1 MLTVKMDATEHYD
14 EETNTFIYT
23 DPYELHMEHS
33 LSSISKWEQKFERP
47 CPLINNETM
56 TDMEE
61 KIYYLQCMCLD
72 EFDDDEQM
80 MNVLS
85 SLKTSDIERIYEYIN
100 KKMTATTFFD
110 FQSNNINRVTDNSK
124 NTSELI
130 YYAMIV
136 FNIPF
141 ECERW
146 HLNRLLTLI
155 EVCKRKNQKQEGPSQ
170 EQLMI
175 MRKEEN
181 RRRREAMKSRG

>member
-1 MLTVKMDATEHYD
+1 MLTVKMDATERYD

-47 CPLINNETM
+47 CPLINNEVM

-110 FQSNNINRVTDNSK
+110 FQSNNINGVTDNSK

-155 EVCKRKNQKQEGPSQ
+155 EVCKRKNQKQKGPSQ
-170 EQLMI
+170 EQLMM

>member
-1 MLTVKMDATEHYD
+1 MLTIKMDETERYD

-47 CPLINNETM
+47 CPLINNEAM

-110 FQSNNINRVTDNSK
+110 FQSNNINGVTDNSK

-170 EQLMI
+170 KQLMI
-175 MRKEEN
+175 MQKEEN

>member
-1 MLTVKMDATEHYD
+1 MLTVKMDETERYD

-23 DPYELHMEHS
+23 GPYELHMEHS

-47 CPLINNETM
+47 CPLINNEAM

-72 EFDDDEQM
+72 EFDDDKQM
-80 MNVLS
+80 INILS

-110 FQSNNINRVTDNSK
+110 FQSNNVNRIIDNSK

-141 ECERW
+141 ECEHW

>member
-1 MLTVKMDATEHYD
+1 MLTFKMDATERYD

-47 CPLINNETM
+47 CPLINNEAM
-56 TDMEE
+56 TDMDE

-72 EFDDDEQM
+72 KFDDDEQM
-80 MNVLS
+80 MNILS

-110 FQSNNINRVTDNSK
+110 FQSNNINGATDNSK

>member
-1 MLTVKMDATEHYD
+1 MLTVKMDATERYD

-47 CPLINNETM
+47 CPLINNEAM

-110 FQSNNINRVTDNSK
+110 FQSNNINGVTDNSK

-155 EVCKRKNQKQEGPSQ
+155 EVCKRKNQKQKGPSQ
-170 EQLMI
+170 EQLMM